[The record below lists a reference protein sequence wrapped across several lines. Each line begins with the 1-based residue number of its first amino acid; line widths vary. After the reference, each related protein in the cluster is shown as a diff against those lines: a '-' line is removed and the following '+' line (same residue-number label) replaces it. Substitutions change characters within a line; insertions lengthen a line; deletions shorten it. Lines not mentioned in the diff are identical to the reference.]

1 MIKIVR
7 LSSGIR
13 LVLEKMDAVK
23 SVCVGIWCNTGSAN
37 ELPEEYGIT
46 HFIEHMLFKGTEN
59 RTTFEIANEIDRIGG
74 DINAFTGKETTCY
87 YVKCL
92 DEHLYTSC
100 DVLVDMI
107 ENPLFDDEEM
117 DREKLVVIEEINMNA
132 DDPDDVSMDLLE
144 ENLFEG
150 SNLSHQILGT
160 KETVMSFNHDKLSK
174 YYNEHYTKDAIV
186 VSVAGSFDKDKI
198 IDYFESHFHN
208 LGDKQRVDQ
217 KGIPQSQGCYKTV
230 YKDIEQAH
238 LAMGIRTVKSTDSR
252 RYSLSLLNTIM
263 GGGMSSR
270 LFQNVREKKG
280 LAYSVYSLTGTY
292 DVTGAFVICAG
303 ISKNR
308 IDEALEAIEF
318 ELEELKNH
326 KIDED
331 EFKSAK
337 EQVKSSYIFSQENVK
352 SRMRTN
358 GRNLISLGKC
368 PMQEDILKIIDD
380 ISIDELEE
388 VKSMIC
394 DYNNYTII
402 NVTGQ

>member
-13 LVLEKMDAVK
+13 LVMEKMDAVR
-23 SVCVGIWCNTGSAN
+23 SACVGIWCNTGSAN
-37 ELPEEYGIT
+37 ELPDEYGIT
-46 HFIEHMLFKGTEN
+46 HFIEHMLFKGTKN
-59 RTTFEIANEIDRIGG
+59 RSTFEIANEIDRIGG

-92 DEHLYTSC
+92 DEHIYTSC

-107 ENPLFDDEEM
+107 ENPLFDNEEM
-117 DREKLVVIEEINMNA
+117 NREKLVVIEEINMNA

-144 ENLFEG
+144 ENLFGG
-150 SNLSHQILGT
+150 SNLSHPILGT

-174 YYNEHYTKDAIV
+174 YYNEHYTKDSIV
-186 VSVAGSFDKDKI
+186 VSVAGSFDEDKI
-198 IDYFESHFHN
+198 IEYFERHFHE
-208 LGDKQRVDQ
+208 LGDVQRLDD
-217 KGIPQSQGCYKTV
+217 KGAPNSGGCVKTV

-238 LAMGIRTVKSTDSR
+238 LAMGIRTVNALDDR
-252 RYSLSLLNTIM
+252 RYSLSLLNTLM

-303 ISKNR
+303 IAKNR
-308 IDEALEAIEF
+308 IDEALEAIEL
-318 ELEELKNH
+318 ELDNLNNSSISEE
-326 KIDED
+326 
-331 EFKSAK
+331 EFNSAK

-368 PMQEDILKIIDD
+368 PMQEDILEIIDN
-380 ISIDELEE
+380 ITIDEVEE

-394 DYNNYTII
+394 DYSSYTII